1 MERNNL
7 QLVGLGLCVVLVCI
21 FVVIAVLHTKDKIQ
35 NHEDSDELISDDSF
49 KPMIK
54 VGDEIYLW
62 TGDIVTD
69 LAQFEKIGEVKFSYE
84 TLNKGIDET
93 DQNFTSNIYQEGAE
107 VYRYDDSNIIIYQ
120 DSYGRLFEKGD
131 W

>member
-1 MERNNL
+1 MGRNNL
-7 QLVGLGLCVVLVCI
+7 QLVGVGLCVVLVCI

-35 NHEDSDELISDDSF
+35 NHNDSDELISDDSF

-62 TGDIVTD
+62 TGDIEVD
-69 LAQFEKIGEVKFSYE
+69 LEELEKIGEVQFSYE
-84 TLNKGIDET
+84 TIGKGIDED
-93 DQNFTSNIYQEGAE
+93 DQNFSSNICEKGAE
-107 VYRYDDSNIIIYQ
+107 IYKYDDSNIIISGDGYT
-120 DSYGRLFEKGD
+120 SSFEKGD